1 MNKKSFLALFLIVLS
16 ICFPAGGLFYFFYQQ
31 AREQEINE
39 LASLAKRIALRAS
52 DTRTQMVDA
61 FNELKQHGVR
71 CDPKGFAKMQSVSV
85 NAAYLQAVGV
95 FQDGKIIC
103 SSFGNI
109 VDGWDLGKGQG
120 RTATGIQAWVN
131 VNLPISDKH
140 KFNVYEKD
148 GYVTLVHPGQV
159 VDVHARNDIS
169 LAVLVSNPK
178 FIARSKGH
186 ISSEWISAYQ
196 PNQSETQII
205 GSNLV
210 SFYAVPE
217 HNIAGL
223 AASNKAVIWER
234 LSSIAIYIITL
245 SLLASLF
252 LTSGVVMLSRHQAGP
267 KKRLLDGL
275 KKKEFFLHFQPIFDI
290 TTGQCVSAEA
300 LIRWR
305 RPDGSIDEPLLF
317 IPSMEKYGLMPAMTK
332 FVMREAA
339 ETMRPLLKRHPTFR
353 LSINFSPADLVKDC
367 PLKAIQEML
376 NEMGAHACNL
386 IIEITERSYL
396 DTEKTR
402 DIISEIRKTGVSIMI
417 DDFGTG
423 YSNLATLHSI
433 QVDGLKMDRI
443 FTESVD
449 TTAAT
454 HNVANSIIQM
464 AHNLGLGLVAEGVET
479 TAQLAF
485 LKAHGVKYAQGFLLG
500 KPMSAEDLL
509 SLLNTQVSSQTGSA
523 INR

>member
-1 MNKKSFLALFLIVLS
+1 MALS

-31 AREQEINE
+31 EREQEINE
-39 LASLAKRIALRAS
+39 LASLAKEIARRAS
-52 DTRTQMVDA
+52 DTRSQMVDA
-61 FNELKQHGVR
+61 FNELKKHDVR
-71 CDPKGFAKMQSVSV
+71 CDPKGFARMQSVSM
-85 NAAYLQAVGV
+85 NATYLQAVGV

-109 VDGWDLGKGQG
+109 VDRLDLGKGQG

-131 VNLPISDKH
+131 INLPFSDKQ

-159 VDVHARNDIS
+159 IDIHARDDIS

-186 ISSEWISAYQ
+186 ISPEWISAYQ

-205 GSNLV
+205 GSDLV

-223 AASNKAVIWER
+223 AASNKAVIWDR
-234 LSSIAIYIITL
+234 LSSIGLFIITI
-245 SLLASLF
+245 SLLASLL
-252 LTSGVVMLSRHQAGP
+252 LTSGVVMLCRLQAGP
-267 KKRLLDGL
+267 KKRLMDGL

-305 RPDGSIDEPLLF
+305 RPDGSIDLPLLF
-317 IPSMEKYGLMPAMTK
+317 IPSVEKHGLMPAMTK

-353 LSINFSPADLVKDC
+353 LSINFSPADLVHEC
-367 PLKAIQEML
+367 PLKAIEEML

-396 DTEKTR
+396 DTKKTR
-402 DIISEIRKTGVSIMI
+402 DVINEMRKIGVSIMI

-423 YSNLATLHSI
+423 YSNLATLQSI

-479 TAQLAF
+479 EAQLAF
-485 LKAHGVKYAQGFLLG
+485 LKEHGVKYAQGFLLG
-500 KPMSAEDLL
+500 KPMSAEHLL
-509 SLLNTQVSSQTGSA
+509 SLLNTQVSSQSGSA
-523 INR
+523 NNR